1 MSIEQIFHHFNK
13 IQLGDIA
20 PQELV
25 QMDKPDLE
33 LVLSVTLPDGTDITK
48 SVEEVI
54 KWQQINL
61 DIMKK

>member
-1 MSIEQIFHHFNK
+1 MSIEQILNHFNK

-33 LVLSVTLPDGTDITK
+33 LVLSITLPSGTDIAK
-48 SVEEVI
+48 SVEEVM
-54 KWQQINL
+54 KWQQANL
-61 DIMKK
+61 DTMKK

>member
-1 MSIEQIFHHFNK
+1 MSIEQILNYFNK

>member
-1 MSIEQIFHHFNK
+1 MSIEQILNHFNK

-33 LVLSVTLPDGTDITK
+33 LVLSITLPSGTDIAK
-48 SVEEVI
+48 SVEEVL
-54 KWQQINL
+54 KWQKINQ